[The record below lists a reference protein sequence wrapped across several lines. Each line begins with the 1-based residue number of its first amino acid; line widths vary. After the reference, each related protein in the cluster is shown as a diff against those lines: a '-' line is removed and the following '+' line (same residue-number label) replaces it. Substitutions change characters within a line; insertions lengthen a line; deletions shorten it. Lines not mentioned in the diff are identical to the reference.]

1 MSAIYLSTLGVKLKY
16 AVEATAGTRPTLS
29 SAYTELE
36 GVKTIPSMNPSP
48 DTLETTTLNE
58 TEYKTYIP
66 GLKDLGGA
74 LSFTFN
80 LSQDLQDKWDT
91 LMTAYETGIASSPA
105 KNTWFLIEIPGI
117 TKGLYFK
124 GQPSAMGLPELDVN
138 SVAEIEMSI
147 TPLAAPIW
155 DTKPSAS

>member
-16 AVEATAGTRPTLS
+16 AVEATADTRPTVA

-36 GVKTIPSMNPSP
+36 GIKTIPSMNPTP

-80 LSQDLQDKWDT
+80 LSQDLKDKWDA
-91 LMTAYETGIASSPA
+91 LMTAYETAASASPA

-117 TKGLYFK
+117 SEGLYFK

-138 SVAEIEMSI
+138 SVAEIENSI

-155 DTKPSAS
+155 AAKPTA